1 MEPEPRLNTTAG
13 SASSNSIHHDFSG
26 TQTAS
31 LAVIEAV
38 AAVSGT
44 DPIELPP
51 LYDVV
56 NPDALDAMFE
66 PHDRRE
72 GSNLRVEFTYNG
84 FDVVVREG
92 PEVTVDLEDTSE

>member
-1 MEPEPRLNTTAG
+1 MKPEPRLDATAG
-13 SASSNSIHHDFSG
+13 SRSPNSVHHDFTG

-38 AAVSGT
+38 SAVSGT

-56 NPDALDAMFE
+56 NPDALNALFE
-66 PHDRRE
+66 PHERRTD
-72 GSNLRVEFTYNG
+72 SNLRVEFSYNG
-84 FDVVVREG
+84 FDIVVRGGSEVVVR
-92 PEVTVDLEDTSE
+92 LEDASE